1 MINEFFPPTEDE
13 LEQMISTLKQQ
24 LEDPKFEEDWKTL
37 YLELEERQN
46 QLKNLIILNYT
57 I

>member
-1 MINEFFPPTEDE
+1 MFPPTETE
-13 LEQMISTLKQQ
+13 LEQIIATLKAQ

-46 QLKNLIILNYT
+46 QLKQITLQNNIL
-57 I
+57 

>member
-1 MINEFFPPTEDE
+1 MINEFFPPTEPE
-13 LEQMISTLKQQ
+13 LEQMIATLKKQ

-37 YLELEERQN
+37 FLELEEREN
-46 QLKNLIILNYT
+46 QLKQLTIQNYT